1 MIKTAILVFVLIVI
15 AVVIF
20 YIGICLGYLIYAKR
34 LYIALRRAFEKSS
47 MNSEQK
53 IELLDNLKKELR

>member
-1 MIKTAILVFVLIVI
+1 MIKTAILEFVIIVI

-20 YIGICLGYLIYAKR
+20 YIGTYIGGVIYAKR
-34 LYIALRRAFEKSS
+34 LYIALRRALEESS

-53 IELLDNLKKELR
+53 IELLDNLKKEL